1 MRRSLPLLA
10 VPLAA
15 LAVAGCGETA
25 SESSAEKFKGEQ
37 KAVAQVVEDLQD
49 AGEKKD
55 AERICDDILSPRLV
69 AEVKAGGASCAAE
82 MKRSLNDAD
91 QFELDVQ
98 SVTVEGPNAEARVRG
113 EGSETATLRF
123 AKERGG
129 WRATDLGG

>member
-1 MRRSLPLLA
+1 VTRPLPILA
-10 VPLAA
+10 LALA
-15 LAVAGCGETA
+15 TLAVAGCGQSG

-37 KAVAQVVEDLQD
+37 KAVAEVVEDLQE

-55 AERICDDILSPRLV
+55 AERICSTILSPTLV
-69 AEVKAGGASCAAE
+69 AQVKAGGASCAAE

-98 SVTVEGPNAEARVRG
+98 SVTVEGTKAEARVKG
-113 EGSETATLRF
+113 EGSETATMSF